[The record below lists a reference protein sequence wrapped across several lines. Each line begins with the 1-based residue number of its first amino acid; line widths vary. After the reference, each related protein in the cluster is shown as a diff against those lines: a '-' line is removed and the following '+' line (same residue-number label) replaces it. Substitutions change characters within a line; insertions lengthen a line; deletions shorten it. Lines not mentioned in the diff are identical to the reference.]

1 MAQPIQLTEN
11 RSDAPS
17 SSSSLFDD
25 DTFIAPCLVHFV
37 VGKTSR
43 EYIGNGGFISDDMVL
58 VAREI
63 LKDYEER
70 TIEKNL
76 YLHSTNGAS
85 DKYIA
90 QVYTIISSPNCGISV
105 ACVSKLLKNSIKLDM

>member
-1 MAQPIQLTEN
+1 MQPTQLTEN
-11 RSDAPS
+11 TSDEPS
-17 SSSSLFDD
+17 SSSSSSFDD
-25 DTFIAPCLVHFV
+25 NTFRVSCLVHFV
-37 VGKTSR
+37 VGEVSR
-43 EYIGNGGFISDDMVL
+43 VYIGNGGLVSDDLAL

-70 TIEKNL
+70 TIYKNL

-90 QVYTIISSPNCGISV
+90 RVYIILTPPDCEISV
-105 ACVSKLLKNSIKLDM
+105 ARVSKLFR